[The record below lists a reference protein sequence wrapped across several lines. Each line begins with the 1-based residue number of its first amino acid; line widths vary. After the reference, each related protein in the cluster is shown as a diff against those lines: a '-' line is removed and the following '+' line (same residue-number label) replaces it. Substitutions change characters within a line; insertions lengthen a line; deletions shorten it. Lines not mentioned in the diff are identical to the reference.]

1 VIALR
6 YTGVSLGYD
15 GVPVLRD
22 LNVTVET
29 GQKLVLIGPNGSGKS
44 TFIKAAVG
52 LVPVLAGEVEVVPRD
67 ECGYVAQHADLDP
80 DFPITAGQVVLMGRY
95 RRLGWWRPTRAADR
109 RAARDALDRVG
120 LADRTGRRFGEL
132 SGGQR
137 QRVLLARALVAEPR
151 LLLLDEPFSGVDEG
165 SAATILVVL
174 DNLADDGTGIILSTH
189 DAALAR
195 TWPEAS
201 LSMAPA

>member
-6 YTGVSLGYD
+6 YDHVSLGYA

-22 LNVTVET
+22 LTVTLHT
-29 GQKLVLIGPNGSGKS
+29 GCKLVLIGPNGAGKS
-44 TFIKAAVG
+44 TFIKSAVG
-52 LVPVLAGEVEVVPRD
+52 LVPVLAGDIEGLPRD

-80 DFPITAGQVVLMGRY
+80 DFPVTAAQVVLMGRY
-95 RRLGWWRPTRAADR
+95 RRLGWWRPTRVADR

-120 LADRTGRRFGEL
+120 LADRAGRRFGEL

-137 QRVLLARALVAEPR
+137 QRVLVARALVTGPR
-151 LLLLDEPFSGVDEG
+151 LLLLDEPFSGIDEA
-165 SAATILVVL
+165 SAAAILAVL
-174 DNLADDGTGIILSTH
+174 GQMAQGGTAIVLSTH

-195 TWPEAS
+195 VWPDAVLRFGS
-201 LSMAPA
+201 

>member
-22 LNVTVET
+22 LTVTLHT
-29 GQKLVLIGPNGSGKS
+29 GHKLVLIGPNGAGKS
-44 TFIKAAVG
+44 TFIRSAVG
-52 LVPVLAGEVEVVPRD
+52 LVPILAGDTEVLPRD
-67 ECGYVAQHADLDP
+67 DCGYVAQHADLDP

-120 LADRTGRRFGEL
+120 LADRAGRRFGEL
-132 SGGQR
+132 SGGQQ
-137 QRVLLARALVAEPR
+137 QRVLLARAMVTGPR
-151 LLLLDEPFSGVDEG
+151 LLLLDEPFSGIDEA
-165 SAATILVVL
+165 SAAAILAVL
-174 DNLADDGTGIILSTH
+174 GQMAAAGAAIVLSTH
-189 DAALAR
+189 DAALVGV
-195 TWPEAS
+195 WPDAVLRFGS
-201 LSMAPA
+201 